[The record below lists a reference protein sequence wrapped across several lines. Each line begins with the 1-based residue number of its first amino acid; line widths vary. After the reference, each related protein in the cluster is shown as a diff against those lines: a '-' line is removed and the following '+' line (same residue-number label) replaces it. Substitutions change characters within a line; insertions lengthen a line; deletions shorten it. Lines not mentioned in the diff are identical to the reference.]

1 MSVFGTASSS
11 RASIDRRT
19 EMAEKRKTMEHIRKS
34 KGMRTINA
42 SMFIRPSSM
51 ETRYSFTFMSRRHKN
66 DAKYVDPDYDEK
78 DIDLG
83 LESYVP
89 QYQVQFDDEKETVR
103 EPDFKRHKI
112 PLQVRCVEMY
122 HETRREYSRQSKK
135 EIRLLID
142 NQPNADCAWQFV
154 RIMAYTTL
162 WPPLHTK
169 NELKIFEDEF
179 CRLTPKEQRRYDKIM
194 LTNII

>member
-1 MSVFGTASSS
+1 
-11 RASIDRRT
+11 
-19 EMAEKRKTMEHIRKS
+19 MAEKRKTMEHIRKS

-51 ETRYSFTFMSRRHKN
+51 ETRYSFTAMSRRHKN

-89 QYQVQFDDEKETVR
+89 VYQVQFDDEKETVR

-112 PLQVRCVEMY
+112 PL
-122 HETRREYSRQSKK
+122 
-135 EIRLLID
+135 
-142 NQPNADCAWQFV
+142 
-154 RIMAYTTL
+154 
-162 WPPLHTK
+162 
-169 NELKIFEDEF
+169 
-179 CRLTPKEQRRYDKIM
+179 
-194 LTNII
+194 